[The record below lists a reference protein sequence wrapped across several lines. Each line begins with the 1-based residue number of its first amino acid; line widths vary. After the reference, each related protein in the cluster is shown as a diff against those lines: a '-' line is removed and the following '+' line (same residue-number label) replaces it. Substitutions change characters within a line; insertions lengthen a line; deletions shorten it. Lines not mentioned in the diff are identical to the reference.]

1 VTAVINTIVNPGQQ
15 ADFAMPVS
23 GRVRISSLRALPLS
37 GEKSV
42 LAGHVCALVG
52 DVRVV
57 DGVVGGYRSAIAFD
71 TTGAFPGP
79 SAWSPPI

>member
-1 VTAVINTIVNPGQQ
+1 MIDTNANIGQQ

-23 GRVRISSLRALPLS
+23 GRVRIALRALPMT

-42 LAGHVCALVG
+42 LAGHTCALVG

-57 DGVVGGYRSAIAFD
+57 DGVVGGYRSAIAFA
-71 TTGAFPGP
+71 TTGAFPGT